1 MQLAQEAE
9 DGFPRWIKLD
19 QSQIVKGTSA
29 QFFQV
34 SLICICI
41 LPKAFKKQLSFI
53 QGCRCI
59 LYTVFGS
66 TRSPTLSETRRLVF
80 AMHAAGVFSMLRIF
94 KANYFS
100 SLFFFSSHLCVY
112 LRAAE
117 KIRTMQARSWV
128 DYLQKTCICYS
139 QQIPLLR

>member
-59 LYTVFGS
+59 LNTVFGS

-80 AMHAAGVFSMLRIF
+80 SMHAAGVFSMLRIF

-100 SLFFFSSHLCVY
+100 SLFFFLPICVFTSEQLKRSELCRHAPGWIIYKKHVSVTASKSHY
-112 LRAAE
+112 
-117 KIRTMQARSWV
+117 
-128 DYLQKTCICYS
+128 
-139 QQIPLLR
+139 